1 MSVSDFEEQIF
12 TYLWRGLV
20 LAGLLTVLW
29 GNFAPAPNSQIQG
42 QAHGAS
48 NTVSSRVHSSP
59 ATANDAR

>member
-29 GNFAPAPNSQIQG
+29 GNFAPAPNSQVR
-42 QAHGAS
+42 AHAQS
-48 NTVSSRVHSSP
+48 ATNTVSNSVRSSS
-59 ATANDAR
+59 AANEAR